1 MKSDN
6 NDLESTLI
14 SGKEFRAST
23 WDLLQEVSVIDQRS
37 EAVFRFLSVALQ
49 HNHSILL
56 LIEAGNPSSASAL
69 LRCLSETC
77 NRGIWVAT
85 VADPDQISAILK
97 EEYKYGNIGQILEK
111 QYGIGLGPE
120 VRDFMHSHNHTGY
133 EQLSRQ
139 FSTRGMI
146 EPEFEPELLVG
157 FIRSASALLV
167 MISAN
172 AFAVVGRVDLANE
185 MWNIF
190 KLHFDQGAA
199 V

>member
-23 WDLLQEVSVIDQRS
+23 WDLLQEVSVIGQRS

-49 HNHSILL
+49 HQHSITL
-56 LIEAGNPSSASAL
+56 LIEAGNPSSSFAL
-69 LRCLSETC
+69 LRCLNDTC

-85 VADPDQISAILK
+85 DATSEDIAAILNG
-97 EEYKYGNIGQILEK
+97 EFTYGNIGKTLEER
-111 QYGIGLGPE
+111 YGTGLSSDA
-120 VRDFMHSHNHTGY
+120 RDFLHSHTHTGF

-139 FSTRGMI
+139 FSKRGMI

-157 FIRSASALLV
+157 CIRSASAVLTAL
-167 MISAN
+167 SAQ
-172 AFAVVGRVDLANE
+172 AFAVVNRKDLANE
-185 MWNIF
+185 LWVLF
-190 KLHFDQGAA
+190 KALFDQGDTA
-199 V
+199 